1 MIPMLFRAPD
11 PGFVSFRLEHRQ
23 ALLGVIQR
31 LRVIALPEV
40 NFSDVPQ
47 IASDSELDFQRLA
60 NLQAFLEMLQR
71 RREVALLKLNFA
83 NGDQRAGNSDVVTS
97 GLVANLLRY
106 ALLQTIDGD

>member
-60 NLQAFLEMLQR
+60 NLQAFLEMFQR
-71 RREVALLKLNFA
+71 LRIVALYVIDA
-83 NGDQRAGNSDVVTS
+83 CDVVQRAGNS

-106 ALLQTIDGD
+106 ALRQTIDGD